1 MINILNTRTQHQSAY
16 ITRCIESIGG
26 SVFQLPVLD
35 IYPVSFSQKKFS
47 PYTIF
52 IFLSANAVNHF
63 FSQITPE
70 KIIGK
75 VVAIGSATQQALEKH
90 GFNHIILPKKFNS
103 EGILELP
110 LLQRN
115 EDRSVLII
123 SGEDSKPL
131 LPETLK
137 MRGISVETVSCYRR
151 MPHQYDMTVI
161 FPKLAQ
167 RKIDIVISASLG
179 SLHQLITL
187 FEKSPHAEWLL
198 SKKLC
203 VINEVMRHVAI
214 SAGFQFVVQ
223 SENATDDAVFA
234 TIKKL
239 LL

>member
-1 MINILNTRTQHQSAY
+1 MINILNTRAQHQSGY

-26 SVFQLPVLD
+26 SVFQFPVLD
-35 IYPVSFSQKKFS
+35 IHPVSFSQKNFS
-47 PYTIF
+47 LYTIF

-63 FSQITPE
+63 FSQTAPE

-75 VVAIGSATQQALEKH
+75 IIAIGSATQQALEKY
-90 GFNHIILPKKFNS
+90 GFSHIIRPKQFSS

-110 LLQRN
+110 LLQHN
-115 EDRSVLII
+115 ENQSVFII

-137 MRGISVETVSCYRR
+137 IRGIFVETVSCYRR
-151 MPHQYDMTVI
+151 TPHQYDMTVI
-161 FPKLAQ
+161 FPTLEQ
-167 RKIDIVISASLG
+167 HKIDVIISASLS
-179 SLHQLITL
+179 SLHQLIAL
-187 FEKSPHAEWLL
+187 FEKPPHAEWLL

-203 VINEVMRHVAI
+203 VVSEVMQHAAI

-223 SENATDDAVFA
+223 SENATDDAVFTA
-234 TIKKL
+234 IKKL